1 MTFIWIALLLLID
14 QITKAWVVA
23 SLPLNGVGKPLGLG
37 FSFTYVRNTGAAF
50 GIFNEGTLPLALL
63 SLVVSLSLFLF
74 LIFKSKTLPILQ
86 RYALASILAGA
97 VGNMIDR
104 FRLGYVTDFIHF
116 RLSKFDFPVFNVAD
130 MCVVI
135 GAGLLIL
142 LSFLTPKQPQVTDY
156 TLSESDFFKRIE

>member
-1 MTFIWIALLLLID
+1 MYFVWIILLLVID
-14 QITKAWVVA
+14 QLTKAWAA

-37 FSFTYVRNTGAAF
+37 FSFTYVQNTGAAF
-50 GIFNEGTLPLALL
+50 GMFNEGTLPLALL

-74 LIFKSKTLPILQ
+74 LLFKSKTLPILQ

-116 RLSKFDFPVFNVAD
+116 QLSKFDFPVFNVAD

-142 LSFLTPKQPQVTDY
+142 SSLVTPKPVQATDY
-156 TLSESDFFKRIE
+156 TLSESDFFKRVE

>member
-1 MTFIWIALLLLID
+1 MYFVWIILLLVID
-14 QITKAWVVA
+14 QLSKNWAAT
-23 SLPLNGVGKPLGLG
+23 LPLNGVGKPLGLG

-63 SLVVSLSLFLF
+63 SLLVSLSLFLF
-74 LIFKSKTLPILQ
+74 LFSKGKTLPPLQ
-86 RYALASILAGA
+86 RYALSSILAGA

-116 RLSKFDFPVFNVAD
+116 KLSKFDFPVFNVAD

-142 LSFLTPKQPQVTDY
+142 SSLYIPKKPTDY
-156 TLSESDFFKRIE
+156 SLSESEFFKRVEQE

>member
-1 MTFIWIALLLLID
+1 
-14 QITKAWVVA
+14 
-23 SLPLNGVGKPLGLG
+23 LNGPGRIIGLG
-37 FSFTYVRNTGAAF
+37 FNFTYVQNTGAAF

-74 LIFKSKTLPILQ
+74 LLFKSRTLPLLQ

-116 RLSKFDFPVFNVAD
+116 KMSKFDFPVFNVAD

-142 LSFLTPKQPQVTDY
+142 SSFIQPRPARVTDY
-156 TLSESDFFKRIE
+156 TLSESEFFKRVK